1 MVECHVLK
9 VHVYIYIKF
18 QLKKT
23 SNLTGSIPL
32 NNNMASYPTCPSL
45 MLFTVLVTSMYI
57 HVYVKLICCCCFVL
71 GYAMENT
78 SEDLFMSDDDGL
90 SEPQLLALL
99 DTVECEFY
107 YFEMGYNISRHKC
120 NIY

>member
-1 MVECHVLK
+1 
-9 VHVYIYIKF
+9 
-18 QLKKT
+18 
-23 SNLTGSIPL
+23 
-32 NNNMASYPTCPSL
+32 MASYPTCPSL

>member
-1 MVECHVLK
+1 
-9 VHVYIYIKF
+9 
-18 QLKKT
+18 
-23 SNLTGSIPL
+23 
-32 NNNMASYPTCPSL
+32 
-45 MLFTVLVTSMYI
+45 
-57 HVYVKLICCCCFVL
+57 
-71 GYAMENT
+71 MENA

-107 YFEMGYNISRHKC
+107 YFEMLMGYIISRIKC

>member
-1 MVECHVLK
+1 
-9 VHVYIYIKF
+9 
-18 QLKKT
+18 
-23 SNLTGSIPL
+23 
-32 NNNMASYPTCPSL
+32 
-45 MLFTVLVTSMYI
+45 
-57 HVYVKLICCCCFVL
+57 
-71 GYAMENT
+71 MENT